1 MSCPTILPEIHELMP
16 PMVALRQHL
25 HAHPE
30 LSYEEFETSRLVAE
44 KLRGWGYDVHHGLAG
59 TEVVAT
65 LRKGRGSRTIGLR
78 ADMDALPIVET
89 SGLPYASR
97 HDGKMHSC
105 GHDGHTA
112 MLLAAGQ
119 CLAENVDFDGT
130 VRLIFQPAEEGH
142 VGARKMIEDGLF
154 ELFPCDAVFAMHNW
168 PGLPVGKFGF
178 LAGPFMA
185 CADTVTIRI
194 NGRGG
199 HGAMPQDTVDPVV
212 AAASLV
218 MVLQTVV
225 ARNLPP
231 LDMGVVGV
239 GSIHGGNSSTV
250 VPTYVELAVTIRAL
264 KETTRQLLLQR
275 IEALAHAQA
284 ESFGATADVSVSPNA
299 FPVLYNHPQETA
311 LARSVAL
318 EWLGEEGLVAGM
330 QPMTCSEDFSFML
343 QACSGCYL
351 IMGNGEGTEGGC
363 LLHNPD
369 YDFNDASLPYGAS
382 YWVKLVSAYLDP
394 AY

>member
-1 MSCPTILPEIHELMP
+1 MSFHTILPEVHELMP

-30 LSYEEFETSRLVAE
+30 LSEEEFDTSRLVAD
-44 KLRGWGYDVHHGLAG
+44 KLRDWGYDVHHGLAG
-59 TEVVAT
+59 TGVVAS
-65 LRKGRGSRTIGLR
+65 LRKGQSQRIVGLR

-97 HDGKMHSC
+97 HSGKMHAC

-119 CLAENVDFDGT
+119 CLAQSIDFDGT
-130 VRLIFQPAEEGH
+130 VRLIFQPAEEGFL
-142 VGARKMIEDGLF
+142 GAKRMVEDGLF
-154 ELFPCDAVFAMHNW
+154 QRFPCDAVFALHNW
-168 PGLPVGKFGF
+168 PGLPVGCFGF
-178 LAGPFMA
+178 LPGAFMA
-185 CADTVTIRI
+185 SADTVTIRI

-199 HGAMPQDTVDPVV
+199 HGAMPHETADPVV

-218 MVLQTVV
+218 MALQTVV

-231 LDMGVVGV
+231 LDTGVVGI
-239 GSIHGGNSSTV
+239 GSIHGGSSSTV
-250 VPTYVELAVTIRAL
+250 VPTCVELAITVRAL
-264 KETTRQLLLQR
+264 KETTRHLLLQR

-284 ESFGATADVSVSPNA
+284 AAFGTTAEVSVDANA
-299 FPVLYNHPQETA
+299 YPVLYNHPEETD

-318 EWLGEEGLVAGM
+318 SWLGEDGVLPDM

-343 QACSGCYL
+343 QACPGSYL
-351 IMGNGEGTEGGC
+351 IMGNGQGTEGGC
-363 LLHNPD
+363 PLHNPA
-369 YDFNDASLPYGAS
+369 YDFNDAALPYGAS
-382 YWVKLVSAYLDP
+382 YWVRLVSTFLKP
-394 AY
+394 AG